1 MNKEN
6 RKLAQERRAQQRNR
20 QERKKRLMD
29 FLGLWVPVVLIVAVI
44 VVLIVAIATSG
55 GTGNDEDDG
64 FTYIDESGNEVTVG
78 DMSEVD
84 GDDDGADDGDVTLD
98 ETDGRVVE
106 DGDIVNIDYVGKIDG
121 VPFEGGDTKG
131 NGADLEIGSGSYIDG
146 FEDAI
151 IGHKVGETF
160 DLTVTFPDPYLNNPD
175 MSGKEAVFT
184 TTINGVYE

>member
-6 RKLAQERRAQQRNR
+6 KKKAQERRAQMREK
-20 QERKKRLMD
+20 QERRKKIMD
-29 FLGLWVPVVLIVAVI
+29 FLGLWIPVVLIVAVVI
-44 VVLIVAIATSG
+44 VLIVAIATSG
-55 GTGNDEDDG
+55 GSAGDDDG
-64 FTYIDESGNEVTVG
+64 FTYLDEDGNEVTIS
-78 DMSEVD
+78 DLSEVD
-84 GDDDGADDGDVTLD
+84 DDDDDYGDDDITLD

-106 DGDIVNIDYVGKIDG
+106 DGDIVNIDYVGRVDG

-131 NGADLEIGSGSYIDG
+131 MGADLEIGSHYYIDG

-160 DLTVTFPDPYLNNPD
+160 DLTVTFPDPYEDNPA

>member
-98 ETDGRVVE
+98 ETDGRV
-106 DGDIVNIDYVGKIDG
+106 
-121 VPFEGGDTKG
+121 
-131 NGADLEIGSGSYIDG
+131 
-146 FEDAI
+146 
-151 IGHKVGETF
+151 
-160 DLTVTFPDPYLNNPD
+160 
-175 MSGKEAVFT
+175 
-184 TTINGVYE
+184 

>member
-6 RKLAQERRAQQRNR
+6 KKRAQERRAQLRDKR
-20 QERKKRLMD
+20 ERRKKIMD
-29 FLGLWVPVVLIVAVI
+29 FLGLWVPVVLIVVVVI
-44 VVLIVAIATSG
+44 VLIVAIATSG
-55 GTGNDEDDG
+55 VSGDAGDDG
-64 FTYIDESGNEVTVG
+64 FTYFDEDGNEVTISN
-78 DMSEVD
+78 MSEVD
-84 GDDDGADDGDVTLD
+84 GDDDDDGSDDITLD

-106 DGDIVNIDYVGKIDG
+106 DGDIVNIDYVGRVDG

-131 NGADLEIGSGSYIDG
+131 MGADLEIGSHSYING
-146 FEDAI
+146 FEEAI

-160 DLTVTFPDPYLNNPD
+160 DLTVTFPDPYKNNLA

>member
-6 RKLAQERRAQQRNR
+6 KKMAQERRAQLRDK
-20 QERKKRLMD
+20 QERRKKIMD
-29 FLGLWVPVVLIVAVI
+29 FLGLWVPVVLIVVVVI
-44 VVLIVAIATSG
+44 VLIVAIATSG
-55 GTGNDEDDG
+55 ASGDDGDDG
-64 FTYIDESGNEVTVG
+64 FTYFDEDGNEVTIS

-84 GDDDGADDGDVTLD
+84 GDDSDSDDLTLD

-106 DGDIVNIDYVGKIDG
+106 DGDIVNIDYVGRVDG

-131 NGADLEIGSGSYIDG
+131 MGADLEIGSHYYING
-146 FEDAI
+146 FEEAI

-160 DLTVTFPDPYLNNPD
+160 DLTVTFPDPYENNPA

-184 TTINGVYE
+184 TTINGVYD